1 MTRLPLLPSARWF
14 ALAAVASLGFFVHVG
29 AALLADL
36 ILVALAAL
44 DVLLDRAGPG
54 MEVVR
59 TAPGHMA
66 LEHPAPVRVRLVNDA
81 ARARR
86 VRVTDDLPPEL
97 VREGEA
103 EWDGWVGAFGE
114 ADWAYSVEARARGTH
129 ALGDLHVRVRTP
141 LGLVWRSRRLERSDE
156 VRVQPGYRDLRRY
169 DPLSQAHRTRHP
181 GLRTLRQRG
190 EGSSFESLREYVQG
204 DDPRQIEWKAS
215 ARHGGLVV
223 RQYEAER
230 SQNVVLA
237 VDAGRLMGE
246 RIGRFRRIDH
256 ALRAALVLG
265 YLAESRQ
272 DRVGLFVF
280 SDRVHTFLPPARR
293 GMARMADLFT
303 DVRARPVESDY
314 PGAMVQLARRLRRR
328 ALVVLFTDVVDPGAS
343 RALLAHL
350 GTASRRHFTVVV
362 TVRNPEVA
370 ELARVPAGE
379 EGAPWLRAAAEEIL
393 AARSRALAGMRRAG
407 VLVADVEPDAAVSA
421 AVNAYLEVKR
431 KALL

>member
-1 MTRLPLLPSARWF
+1 MSAVPLPSGRWF
-14 ALAAVASLGFFVHVG
+14 LLAAVASLGF
-29 AALLADL
+29 LADVG
-36 ILVALAAL
+36 VA
-44 DVLLDRAGPG
+44 VLLDLLAVTALVLDLLLEGARPAL
-54 MEVVR
+54 EVER
-59 TAPGHMA
+59 SAPAHMA
-66 LEHPAPVRVRLVNDA
+66 LEGPAPVRVRMVNDA
-81 ARARR
+81 SRPRR
-86 VRVTDDLPPEL
+86 VRVTDDLPAAL
-97 VREGEA
+97 RRRGDA
-103 EWDGWVGAFGE
+103 EWDGWVPAFGE
-114 ADWAYSVEARARGTH
+114 AGWSYEVEARERGIH
-129 ALGDLHVRVRTP
+129 ELGDLHLRVRTP
-141 LGLVWRSRRLERSDE
+141 LGLVWRPERLPQGHE

-190 EGSSFESLREYVQG
+190 EGSSFESLREYVRG

-237 VDAGRLMGE
+237 LDAGRLMGE
-246 RIGRFRRIDH
+246 RIGEFSRLDH

-293 GMARMADLFT
+293 AMTRLTDLFQG
-303 DVRARPVESDY
+303 VEARPVESDY
-314 PGAMVQLARRLRRR
+314 PGAMAQLARRLRRR

-362 TVRNPEVA
+362 TIRNPEVA
-370 ELARVPAGE
+370 ALAHVPPEGE
-379 EGAPWLRAAAEEIL
+379 GSAYLRAAAEEIL
-393 AARSRALAGMRRAG
+393 AARSRALVGMRRAG
-407 VLVADVEPDAAVSA
+407 VLVADVEPGAAVSA